1 MFFAKMFFRYS
12 GAHVQ
17 TTKVY
22 FLKSFSNQK
31 TQNHLFHPQ
40 KYMFKAP
47 QRPNITQNS
56 HVILKRSCQFN
67 PIEWSITAKQFISS
81 CRFKLLNIFLDTRC
95 HQRGLGWKALSNE
108 WMGHRT
114 KKAHSFNN
122 CLSTYSIISTSTRER
137 NIGWCMEG
145 IEGSAHQ
152 WTTFLEHPKED
163 PVHLDAAFSVGE
175 TYPGHFFR
183 LSWPHVSPIL

>member
-1 MFFAKMFFRYS
+1 MVSLSSLERRERLTQLLGSAPQSVFLRTSYS
-12 GAHVQ
+12 GTINISFCILCLTALDVFCKNVFQVFGAHVQ

-67 PIEWSITAKQFISS
+67 PIEWAIIVKQFILS
-81 CRFKLLNIFLDTRC
+81 CKFKLLNIFLDTRC

-108 WMGHRT
+108 
-114 KKAHSFNN
+114 
-122 CLSTYSIISTSTRER
+122 
-137 NIGWCMEG
+137 
-145 IEGSAHQ
+145 
-152 WTTFLEHPKED
+152 
-163 PVHLDAAFSVGE
+163 
-175 TYPGHFFR
+175 
-183 LSWPHVSPIL
+183 